1 MKVYLDLVFFLNFF
15 FDCLLLFT
23 VNIVLK
29 RNGKIRR
36 ILLGGLVGSCS
47 TIFLFFSMTSFQLF
61 LCKVFLSVAMI
72 LVSFSYIS
80 FKEIIINL
88 LYLYFVSIL
97 LGGFLYYLN
106 LEFSYDVIHNVFVS
120 NQHHSYTFLLLLIAP
135 IILYFYCKQGSY
147 RKKRNANLYCI
158 ELVEGKRKWQYT
170 GYLDTGNQL
179 YDPYT
184 KRPVHLLYDPSYKPS
199 RKQRTI
205 YVPYQGLGVSGIIPC
220 VFFDKMIINQE
231 KEIVKVLVGF
241 SKEPFQIDGVS
252 MILHGDEILDES

>member
-29 RNGKIRR
+29 RNVRKRR
-36 ILLGGLVGSCS
+36 ILFGGLVGSSS
-47 TIFLFFSMTSFQLF
+47 TLFLFLSMTSFELF
-61 LCKVFLSVAMI
+61 LCKVFLSIAMTLI
-72 LVSFSYIS
+72 CFSHTCL
-80 FKEIIINL
+80 KETIINL

-106 LEFSYDVIHNVFVS
+106 LEFSYDVIRNVFVS
-120 NQHHSYTFLLLLIAP
+120 NQFRPNTILLLLIAP
-135 IILYFYCKQGSY
+135 TILYFYMKQSSY
-147 RKKRNANLYCI
+147 RKKRDNNLYCI
-158 ELVEGKRKWQYT
+158 ELVEGKKKWQYT

-184 KRPVHLLYDPSYKPS
+184 KRPVHLLYDPDYKPS
-199 RKQRTI
+199 RKQKVI

-220 VFFDKMIINQE
+220 VFFDKMVINQE
-231 KEIVKVLVGF
+231 KEISKVLVGF
-241 SKEPFQIDGVS
+241 SKDPFQIDGVT
-252 MILHGDEILDES
+252 MILHSDEILEDS